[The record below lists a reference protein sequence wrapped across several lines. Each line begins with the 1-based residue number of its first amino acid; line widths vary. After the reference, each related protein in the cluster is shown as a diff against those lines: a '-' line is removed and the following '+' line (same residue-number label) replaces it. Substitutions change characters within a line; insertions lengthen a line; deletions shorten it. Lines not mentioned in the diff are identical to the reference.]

1 MFCRDQGSAGA
12 EIVRKRPPSVKI
24 LYAAA
29 TRFRYSRGMDFVYAL
44 EMLGTAAF
52 AVSGALAASRQRM
65 DIFGFCVLA
74 LMPAVGGGTIRDII
88 IDRVPV
94 FWVSDNRYVAI
105 AIIAALVVFFAPH
118 PKPGGRKQLLIWAD
132 ALGLALFA
140 ALGTEIS
147 LQHDTGPL
155 VAVMLGVTTAV
166 TGGMIRDVICNEV
179 PLILS
184 REIYATA
191 AFAASLVYVLVDR
204 IGMGDNLSLTA
215 GVIAGLAVR
224 GLAITYNWSL
234 PSFGANR
241 R

>member
-1 MFCRDQGSAGA
+1 
-12 EIVRKRPPSVKI
+12 
-24 LYAAA
+24 
-29 TRFRYSRGMDFVYAL
+29 MDFVYTL

-52 AVSGALAASRQRM
+52 AVSGALAASRKGM

-94 FWVSDNRYVAI
+94 FWVSDNRYVAV
-105 AIIAALVVFFAPH
+105 AIIAALVIFFAPH
-118 PKPGGRKQLLIWAD
+118 NKPGGRRRLLIWAD
-132 ALGLALFA
+132 ALGLSLFA
-140 ALGTEIS
+140 ALGTEIC

-166 TGGMIRDVICNEV
+166 TGGMIRDVICNEI

-191 AFAASLVYVLVDR
+191 AFAASLAYVGADKLALAQPVALAAAVVTGLV
-204 IGMGDNLSLTA
+204 
-215 GVIAGLAVR
+215 VR
-224 GLAITYNWSL
+224 GLAIVYNWSL
-234 PSFGANR
+234 PSFGAER
-241 R
+241 P

>member
-1 MFCRDQGSAGA
+1 MS
-12 EIVRKRPPSVKI
+12 
-24 LYAAA
+24 
-29 TRFRYSRGMDFVYAL
+29 FVYTL

-52 AVSGALAASRQRM
+52 AVSGALAASRKRM

-94 FWVSDNRYVAI
+94 FWVSDNRYVAV
-105 AIIAALVVFFAPH
+105 AIIAALIVFFAPH
-118 PKPGGRKQLLIWAD
+118 PPGSRRRFLIWTD

-140 ALGTEIS
+140 ALGTEIC
-147 LQHDTGPL
+147 LQYETGPL

-166 TGGMIRDVICNEV
+166 TGGMIRDVICNEI

-191 AFAASLVYVLVDR
+191 AFAASLAYVLADR
-204 IGMGDNLSLTA
+204 LGLADSISLTV
-215 GVIAGLAVR
+215 GVITGLVVR
-224 GLAITYNWSL
+224 GLAIRYNWSL
-234 PSFGANR
+234 PSFDSDR
-241 R
+241 P

>member
-1 MFCRDQGSAGA
+1 MRSGPLGPRGPQ
-12 EIVRKRPPSVKI
+12 IVRKRLSTVKI
-24 LYAAA
+24 LYAPAGL
-29 TRFRYSRGMDFVYAL
+29 FGYSPGMSFVYVL

-52 AVSGALAASRQRM
+52 AVSGALAASRKRM

-94 FWVSDNRYVAI
+94 FWISDNRYVAV
-105 AIIAALVVFFAPH
+105 AIIAALVVFFSPH
-118 PKPGGRKQLLIWAD
+118 PPGSRRQVLVWAD

-140 ALGTEIS
+140 ALGTEIC

-166 TGGMIRDVICNEV
+166 TGGMIRDVICNEI

-191 AFAASLVYVLVDR
+191 AFAASLAYVLADR
-204 IGMGDNLSLTA
+204 LEFGPNVALAA
-215 GVIAGLAVR
+215 GVVVGLAVR
-224 GLAITYNWSL
+224 GLAIIYNWSL

-241 R
+241 P

>member
-1 MFCRDQGSAGA
+1 MS
-12 EIVRKRPPSVKI
+12 
-24 LYAAA
+24 
-29 TRFRYSRGMDFVYAL
+29 FVYTL

-52 AVSGALAASRQRM
+52 AVSGALAASRKRM

-94 FWVSDNRYVAI
+94 FWVSDNRYVAV
-105 AIIAALVVFFAPH
+105 AIIAALIVFFAPH
-118 PKPGGRKQLLIWAD
+118 PPGSRRRFLIWTD

-140 ALGTEIS
+140 ALGTEIC
-147 LQHDTGPL
+147 LQYETGPL

-166 TGGMIRDVICNEV
+166 TGGMIRDVICNEI

-191 AFAASLVYVLVDR
+191 AFAASLTYVLADYLALGSNVAL
-204 IGMGDNLSLTA
+204 GA
-215 GVIAGLAVR
+215 AVVVGLAVR
-224 GLAITYNWSL
+224 GLAIRFDWSL
-234 PSFGANR
+234 PSFGADR
-241 R
+241 S

>member
-1 MFCRDQGSAGA
+1 MTLS
-12 EIVRKRPPSVKI
+12 
-24 LYAAA
+24 
-29 TRFRYSRGMDFVYAL
+29 FVFSL

-52 AVSGALAASRQRM
+52 AVSGALAASRKRM

-94 FWVSDNRYVAI
+94 FWVSDNRYVAV
-105 AIIAALVVFFAPH
+105 ALIAALVVFFFPH
-118 PKPGGRKQLLIWAD
+118 RRPGSRRQVLIWAD

-140 ALGTEIS
+140 ALGTEIC
-147 LQHDTGPL
+147 LQHNTGPL

-166 TGGMIRDVICNEV
+166 TGGMIRDVICNEI

-191 AFAASLVYVLVDR
+191 AFAASLAYVLADKLAL
-204 IGMGDNLSLTA
+204 GGNLALTI
-215 GVIAGLAVR
+215 GVITGFAIR
-224 GLAITYNWSL
+224 SLAIVYNWSL
-234 PSFGANR
+234 PSFGATKN
-241 R
+241 

>member
-1 MFCRDQGSAGA
+1 MS
-12 EIVRKRPPSVKI
+12 
-24 LYAAA
+24 
-29 TRFRYSRGMDFVYAL
+29 FVYTL

-52 AVSGALAASRQRM
+52 AVSGALAASRKRM

-94 FWVSDNRYVAI
+94 FWVHDNRYVLV

-118 PKPGGRKQLLIWAD
+118 RRPGIRREILVWAD

-147 LQHDTGPL
+147 LHYNTGPL
-155 VAVMLGVTTAV
+155 VAIMLGVTTAV
-166 TGGMIRDVICNEV
+166 TGGMIRDIICNEI
-179 PLILS
+179 PLVLS

-191 AFAASLVYVLVDR
+191 AFAASLAFVAADSLAFS
-204 IGMGDNLSLTA
+204 DNASLAVAVVT
-215 GVIAGLAVR
+215 GLLVR
-224 GLAITYNWSL
+224 GLAIVYNWSL

-241 R
+241 D

>member
-1 MFCRDQGSAGA
+1 MS
-12 EIVRKRPPSVKI
+12 
-24 LYAAA
+24 L
-29 TRFRYSRGMDFVYAL
+29 VYTL

-52 AVSGALAASRQRM
+52 AISGALAASRKRM

-94 FWVSDNRYVAI
+94 FWVSDNRYIAVAV
-105 AIIAALVVFFAPH
+105 IAALVVFFAPH
-118 PKPGGRKQLLIWAD
+118 RKPGSRRQLLIWAD

-140 ALGTEIS
+140 ALGTEVC
-147 LQHDTGPL
+147 LQHNTGPL

-191 AFAASLVYVLVDR
+191 AFAASLAYVLADTLALGGSV
-204 IGMGDNLSLTA
+204 SLAA
-215 GVIAGLAVR
+215 GVITGFAIR
-224 GLAITYNWSL
+224 GLSILYDWSL

-241 R
+241 S

>member
-1 MFCRDQGSAGA
+1 MS
-12 EIVRKRPPSVKI
+12 
-24 LYAAA
+24 
-29 TRFRYSRGMDFVYAL
+29 FVYTL

-52 AVSGALAASRQRM
+52 AVSGALAASRKRM

-94 FWVSDNRYVAI
+94 FWVSDNRYIAV
-105 AIIAALVVFFAPH
+105 AIIAALIVFFAPH
-118 PKPGGRKQLLIWAD
+118 RKPGGRRQLLIWAD

-140 ALGTEIS
+140 ALGTEVC

-166 TGGMIRDVICNEV
+166 TGGMIRDVICNEI

-191 AFAASLVYVLVDR
+191 AFAASLAYVLADHLAVS
-204 IGMGDNLSLTA
+204 DNLSLAISVTT
-215 GVIAGLAVR
+215 GLVVR

-234 PSFGANR
+234 PSFGTEP
-241 R
+241 

>member
-1 MFCRDQGSAGA
+1 MS
-12 EIVRKRPPSVKI
+12 
-24 LYAAA
+24 
-29 TRFRYSRGMDFVYAL
+29 FVYTL

-52 AVSGALAASRQRM
+52 AVSGALAASRKRM

-94 FWVSDNRYVAI
+94 FWVSDNRYIAV

-118 PKPGGRKQLLIWAD
+118 RRPGIRREVLVWAD

-140 ALGTEIS
+140 ALGTEVC
-147 LQHDTGPL
+147 LQYETGPL

-191 AFAASLVYVLVDR
+191 AFAASLAFVAADKLSFS
-204 IGMGDNLSLTA
+204 DNTSLA
-215 GVIAGLAVR
+215 IAVVTGLLIR
-224 GLAITYNWSL
+224 GLAIIYNWSL

-241 R
+241 A

>member
-1 MFCRDQGSAGA
+1 MS
-12 EIVRKRPPSVKI
+12 
-24 LYAAA
+24 
-29 TRFRYSRGMDFVYAL
+29 FVYVL

-52 AVSGALAASRQRM
+52 AVSGALAASRKRM

-88 IDRVPV
+88 IDRLPV
-94 FWVSDNRYVAI
+94 FWVSDNRYVAV
-105 AIIAALVVFFAPH
+105 AIIAALVVFFSPH
-118 PKPGGRKQLLIWAD
+118 PPGSRRQVLIWAD

-140 ALGTEIS
+140 ALGTEIC

-166 TGGMIRDVICNEV
+166 TGGMIRDVICNEI

-191 AFAASLVYVLVDR
+191 AFAASLAYVAADR
-204 IGMGDNLSLTA
+204 LEFGANAALAA
-215 GVIAGLAVR
+215 GVIVGFAVR
-224 GLAITYNWSL
+224 GLAIVYNWSL
-234 PSFGANR
+234 PSFGAER
-241 R
+241 P

>member
-1 MFCRDQGSAGA
+1 MS
-12 EIVRKRPPSVKI
+12 
-24 LYAAA
+24 
-29 TRFRYSRGMDFVYAL
+29 FVYTL
-44 EMLGTAAF
+44 ELLGTAAF
-52 AVSGALAASRQRM
+52 AVSGALAASRKGM

-88 IDRVPV
+88 IDRLPV
-94 FWVSDNRYVAI
+94 FWVSDNRYVAV

-118 PKPGGRKQLLIWAD
+118 NRPGIRREVLVWAD

-140 ALGTEIS
+140 TLGTKIC

-166 TGGMIRDVICNEV
+166 TGGMIRDVICNEI

-191 AFAASLVYVLVDR
+191 AFAASLAYVLADHLAL
-204 IGMGDNLSLTA
+204 GDNLALTI
-215 GVIAGLAVR
+215 GVATGFTVR
-224 GLAITYNWSL
+224 GLAIIFNWAMPSL
-234 PSFGANR
+234 GTSR
-241 R
+241 

>member
-1 MFCRDQGSAGA
+1 MSL
-12 EIVRKRPPSVKI
+12 S
-24 LYAAA
+24 
-29 TRFRYSRGMDFVYAL
+29 FVFSL

-52 AVSGALAASRQRM
+52 AVSGALAASRKRM

-94 FWVSDNRYVAI
+94 FWVSDNRYVAV
-105 AIIAALVVFFAPH
+105 ALIAALVVFFFPH
-118 PKPGGRKQLLIWAD
+118 RRPGSRRQVLIWAD
-132 ALGLALFA
+132 ALGLSLFA
-140 ALGTEIS
+140 ALGTEIC

-166 TGGMIRDVICNEV
+166 TGGMIRDVICNEI

-191 AFAASLVYVLVDR
+191 AFAASLAYVLADR
-204 IGMGDNLSLTA
+204 LEFGDNLALTI
-215 GVIAGLAVR
+215 GVATGFAVR
-224 GLAITYNWSL
+224 SLAIVYKWSL
-234 PSFGANR
+234 PSFGATKD
-241 R
+241 